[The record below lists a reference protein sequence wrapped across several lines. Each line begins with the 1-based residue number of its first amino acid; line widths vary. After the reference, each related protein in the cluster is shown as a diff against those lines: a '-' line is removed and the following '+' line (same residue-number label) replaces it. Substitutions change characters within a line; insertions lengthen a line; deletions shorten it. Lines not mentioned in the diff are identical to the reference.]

1 MMINESVMNWL
12 NATHTSC
19 GGKDGRR
26 GDRVQMEWEQA
37 GMRGTEQITEQTEVR
52 KATSAAWSDKGDALR
67 HMIMAD
73 GSE

>member
-1 MMINESVMNWL
+1 
-12 NATHTSC
+12 
-19 GGKDGRR
+19 
-26 GDRVQMEWEQA
+26 
-37 GMRGTEQITEQTEVR
+37 MRGTEQITEQTEVR